1 MSSKK
6 IFLLA
11 MISFFLMN
19 QARSQETW
27 NATIVQQQ
35 AVTKA
40 KKENKKVL
48 LIFHASWC
56 SWCHHMDSLLTKTE
70 IASIINKHFVL
81 THVTILEREGSV
93 HKKEENPGGMELF
106 EQYGGNN
113 NTGIPYWVVLNDNG
127 KLLANSR
134 LKSASEDLTS
144 INGDNIGC
152 PSEPQEVE
160 YFLTVL
166 KKTAGFSPTELE
178 EVRKV
183 FGKK

>member
-11 MISFFLMN
+11 VISFFLMN
-19 QARSQETW
+19 KVRSQETL

-40 KKENKKVL
+40 KKENKQVL

-56 SWCHHMDSLLTKTE
+56 GWCHHMDSLLTKTK
-70 IASIINKHFVL
+70 IASTINKHFVL
-81 THVTILEREGSV
+81 THVTILEHDAA

-134 LKSASEDLTS
+134 LKSVSEDLTS
-144 INGDNIGC
+144 NNGDNIGC

-160 YFLTVL
+160 YFITVL
-166 KKTAGFSPTELE
+166 KKTSGFSLAELE